1 MAALKPP
8 VRISLFEQ
16 LAYLPLLHT
25 LVEERGGERRIP
37 SP

>member
-1 MAALKPP
+1 

-16 LAYLPLLHT
+16 LAYLPLLHM
-25 LVEERGGERRIP
+25 LVEERAGERRFP